1 MLTGGRDY
9 MLPIESE
16 VIKIKDEGSKDMIYN
31 WGRELRQNPRTY
43 AY

>member
-16 VIKIKDEGSKDMIYN
+16 VFKIKDEGSKDMVIEVAN
-31 WGRELRQNPRTY
+31 
-43 AY
+43 